1 MGGVSKKEKEITM
14 DDVMSG
20 NVEQPYV
27 DPSGMTQ
34 SMNQAMSSTDDNTIN
49 DTSTNNGYTLTP
61 GDRAMNLFAP
71 LFGGPFAALQNS
83 KMAGFRAM
91 NNAGKGEKKAD
102 STAVVEVSDST
113 TTPDETPPKKVLS
126 GETNILSNQ
135 KPIAGNLYE
144 NSRESINPSNSFTS
158 NMNSMGGDISKQK
171 ADMEAMFK
179 SSNNKTT
186 SSKTR
191 GGLFGNYGKKVEIRK
206 TFDESTG
213 RTNKQKFIDG
223 ELASDRNA
231 RQDVRR
237 KGRSSDARA
246 KRKAGRNK

>member
-1 MGGVSKKEKEITM
+1 MSVLTKKQKQEKEKQEESNRIEVKDQKTDFGQNFFSPM
-14 DDVMSG
+14 ISRVSSG
-20 NVEQPYV
+20 IQ
-27 DPSGMTQ
+27 
-34 SMNQAMSSTDDNTIN
+34 
-49 DTSTNNGYTLTP
+49 
-61 GDRAMNLFAP
+61 NLVKP
-71 LFGGPFAALQNS
+71 V
-83 KMAGFRAM
+83 MAGFSGSHFGGFGSAYAAEQAGLNAIR
-91 NNAGKGEKKAD
+91 NAGGKK
-102 STAVVEVSDST
+102 TTEPIIEETPPPPPLVVEVDDSS
-113 TTPDETPPKKVLS
+113 TPPKKVLS

-144 NSRESINPSNSFTS
+144 NSRESITPSNSFTS

-206 TFDESTG
+206 TFDKSTG

-237 KGRSSDARA
+237 KGRSTDARS

>member
-91 NNAGKGEKKAD
+91 NNAGKGEKKED
-102 STAVVEVSDST
+102 STAVLEVGDSDT
-113 TTPDETPPKKVLS
+113 KPAVTPVLS
-126 GETNILSNQ
+126 GETNILSDQ
-135 KPIAGNLYE
+135 KPSAGNLYKT
-144 NSRESINPSNSFTS
+144 SGMSITPSNSFTS

-237 KGRSSDARA
+237 KGRSTDARA

>member
-1 MGGVSKKEKEITM
+1 MSVLTEKQKQEKEKQEELNRIEVKDQKTDFGQNFFSPM
-14 DDVMSG
+14 IGRVSSG
-20 NVEQPYV
+20 IQNLVKPIIAGF
-27 DPSGMTQ
+27 SG
-34 SMNQAMSSTDDNTIN
+34 SH
-49 DTSTNNGYTLTP
+49 
-61 GDRAMNLFAP
+61 
-71 LFGGPFAALQNS
+71 FGGYGSAYAAEQ
-83 KMAGFRAM
+83 AGLNAIR
-91 NNAGKGEKKAD
+91 NAGGKK
-102 STAVVEVSDST
+102 TTEPIIEETPPPPPPVVEVDDSSA
-113 TTPDETPPKKVLS
+113 PPKKVLS

-135 KPIAGNLYE
+135 KPIAGNLYK
-144 NSRESINPSNSFTS
+144 NSRESINPSNSFIS

-179 SSNNKTT
+179 SSNNKIT

-191 GGLFGNYGKKVEIRK
+191 GGLFGNYGKKVETRK
-206 TFDESTG
+206 TFDKSTG

-237 KGRSSDARA
+237 KGRSTDARS

>member
-1 MGGVSKKEKEITM
+1 MSVLTEKQKQEKEKQEESNRIEVKDQKTDFGQNFFSPM
-14 DDVMSG
+14 IGRVSDGIQNLVKPVIAGFSG
-20 NVEQPYV
+20 
-27 DPSGMTQ
+27 SH
-34 SMNQAMSSTDDNTIN
+34 
-49 DTSTNNGYTLTP
+49 
-61 GDRAMNLFAP
+61 
-71 LFGGPFAALQNS
+71 FGGFGSAYAAEQ
-83 KMAGFRAM
+83 AGLNAIR
-91 NNAGKGEKKAD
+91 NAGGKK
-102 STAVVEVSDST
+102 TTKPITEETPPPPPPVVEVGDSS
-113 TTPDETPPKKVLS
+113 TPPPPRKNVLS
-126 GETNILSNQ
+126 GETNILSDQ
-135 KPIAGNLYE
+135 KPSAGNLYKT
-144 NSRESINPSNSFTS
+144 SGMSINPSNSFTS